1 MSSTDG
7 NQRIAPAEL
16 ERAVRA
22 ADPAVLFVEPRIL
35 RRVIKQ
41 DRRLTAIGFQVPHAH
56 VYTIERERLLVIADR
71 PELDLSPAAELPP
84 QVILLPR
91 PEDDDRVAEFTTPQA
106 LHWYWR
112 QLFHARVHIELE
124 QQVNDRLLDEESV
137 ADRVRELGAVEF
149 AEIRHVLVKDD
160 LLAPTHSVVDAYL
173 EFIAVAL
180 ELRYFEASDR
190 PLYFPAIQDWDAVDA
205 AASLAV
211 RHAALYRQTRPDGAP
226 ESIEP
231 GEAPFEAELE
241 RMLSETQADNAPSAP
256 QRFQRLLVQAER
268 ACRVGNNVK
277 GAVLRMRAARLADAD
292 SVRTILEG
300 ARDELQRLVDRLR
313 AIWGLS
319 GEESADW
326 VAALAPLLRPSS
338 LGFRSV
344 EARLLYDLQKA
355 CIAHERGFFRFGV
368 VPWVF
373 SRGREPLR
381 RPLPTLQRVLEA
393 KRLRSAAR
401 RVPTVRVTAE
411 ERKRLETLLADAVER
426 VEARLR
432 EEIRPRIN
440 GVLDEA
446 GLVPENVPERLARGK
461 LVEELLDRVAE
472 RGFLNI
478 GDFRDGLSQNDLKL
492 PDVSGPAELLRGDKL
507 LRADRQLGN
516 VLEGVYRSGAI
527 YLRWP
532 QRLSSLAFGTPWGR
546 FLTQYVVLPFGGAFV
561 ALEAIKHVAHVIAG
575 TRQAAP
581 DPADIAEAAAAE
593 AGSQFDPLFLVWVFF
608 VGMVL
613 MLILHRPRFRAW
625 LGRVLTKTWKVLK
638 RVVVDVPAEIFRAPW
653 VQRILQSQPY
663 VVVRN
668 YVLRPAILT
677 AVCAGLAWFWGKTW
691 SRDFVIQ
698 FFLGADLLLNTP
710 IGRYADEWL
719 ADVLVRAWHEL
730 RIRVLAAA
738 FQWVMDVF
746 HLLLEWLERVIY
758 TVDEWLRFRAGD
770 ARGFVGVKF
779 LLSLVW
785 SVLAYV
791 VRIFVTLLI
800 EPQVNPIKHFPVV
813 TVAHKVLLPTIPWL
827 REQLEPFMEKS
838 EAYTVATVIILLVP
852 GVFGFLVWE
861 LKENWRLY
869 AANRSRALAPMRVGR
884 NGETVTALLRPGIHS
899 GTLPKLFTRV
909 RRALSGGETSVHSQA
924 ARKHLAAIQT
934 VEVAVRRFVDRTLCR
949 LLTETG
955 FRGGAAVRPDRVRLA
970 TNRIEVE
977 LVLPDAARPA
987 VCLQFDDYCGWLN
1000 AAIHEPGWLADLDD
1014 EDRSR
1019 FNAALAGFYKRAGV
1033 DLVREQLALSL
1044 GPAAADAELTGDQ
1057 LVLTEIGGNVP
1068 SVAYRLRSTAPRLTP
1083 VMLNGAASGAWPAPA
1098 RDEVVFA
1105 DAPIEWDRWVRTWT
1119 NGAAEQEQEPDEA
1132 YPPVLPAAAP
1142 ASVG

>member
-1 MSSTDG
+1 
-7 NQRIAPAEL
+7 
-16 ERAVRA
+16 
-22 ADPAVLFVEPRIL
+22 
-35 RRVIKQ
+35 
-41 DRRLTAIGFQVPHAH
+41 
-56 VYTIERERLLVIADR
+56 
-71 PELDLSPAAELPP
+71 
-84 QVILLPR
+84 
-91 PEDDDRVAEFTTPQA
+91 
-106 LHWYWR
+106 
-112 QLFHARVHIELE
+112 
-124 QQVNDRLLDEESV
+124 
-137 ADRVRELGAVEF
+137 VEF
-149 AEIRHVLVKDD
+149 AEVRHVLVKDD
-160 LLAPTHSVVDAYL
+160 LLAPTHSIVDAYL
-173 EFIAVAL
+173 EFLAVAL

-205 AASLAV
+205 EAARVV
-211 RHAALYRQTRPDGAP
+211 RHAALYRQTRPVGAP

-241 RMLSETQADNAPSAP
+241 RMLGETTAGETTASPL
-256 QRFQRLLVQAER
+256 RYQRLLAQAER
-268 ACRVGNNVK
+268 ARRVGNNVK
-277 GAVLRMRAARLADAD
+277 GAMLRMRAARLAEPEQ
-292 SVRTILEG
+292 VRPTLEG
-300 ARDELQRLVDRLR
+300 AGDELQGLVDRLR
-313 AIWGLS
+313 AMWGLAD
-319 GEESADW
+319 EESREW
-326 VAALAPLLRPSS
+326 VMALAPLLRSAAI
-338 LGFRSV
+338 GFRSV

-355 CIAHERGFFRFGV
+355 CIAHERGFFRFGI
-368 VPWVF
+368 VPWILT
-373 SRGREPLR
+373 RGREPLR

-401 RVPTVRVTAE
+401 RVPTVRMTVD
-411 ERKRLETLLADAVER
+411 ERKRLEALLADAVER

-440 GVLDEA
+440 SVLDDA

-472 RGFLNI
+472 RGFLNM

-516 VLEGVYRSGAI
+516 ELEGVYRPGAV

-561 ALEAIKHVAHVIAG
+561 ALEGIKHVAHLIAG
-575 TRQAAP
+575 TRHPAP
-581 DPADIAEAAAAE
+581 DPANPAADDAGDAAA
-593 AGSQFDPLFLVWVFF
+593 GSEFDPVFFVWVFF
-608 VGMVL
+608 VGMML
-613 MLILHRPRFRAW
+613 MLILHRPKFRAW
-625 LGRVLTKTWKVLK
+625 LGRVLTRTWKVMK
-638 RVVVDVPAEIFRAPW
+638 RVVVDVPAEILRAQW

-663 VVVRN
+663 LVVRN
-668 YVLRPAILT
+668 YILRPAILT
-677 AVCAGLAWFWGKTW
+677 AICAGLAWFWGRTW

-698 FFLGADLLLNTP
+698 FFLAADLLLNTP

-813 TVAHKVLLPTIPWL
+813 TVAHKVLLPTYPWL
-827 REQLEPFMEKS
+827 QEQLELFLGAV
-838 EAYTVATVIILLVP
+838 EAKMLAGAITVALP

-924 ARKHLAAIQT
+924 ARKHIAAIQV
-934 VEVAVRRFVDRTLCR
+934 VETAVRRFVDRTLCR
-949 LLTETG
+949 LLNETG
-955 FRGGAAVRPDRVRLA
+955 LRGAAAVHPGRVRLA

-977 LVLPDAARPA
+977 LVLSGDSRPP
-987 VCLQFDDYCGWLN
+987 LWLRFDDFSGWLN
-1000 AAIHEPGWLADLDD
+1000 AAIHDPGWLADLAD

-1033 DLVREQLALSL
+1033 DLVREQLEVSL
-1044 GPAAADAELTGDQ
+1044 GPAAADAELSGDQ
-1057 LVLTEIGGNVP
+1057 LLLTESGESAP
-1068 SVAYRLRSTAPRLTP
+1068 SVAYRLRSTSPRLAP
-1083 VMLNGAASGAWPAPA
+1083 LALSGSSSGAWPTPA

-1105 DAPIEWDRWVRTWT
+1105 DAPIEWDRWVQTWT
-1119 NGAAEQEQEPDEA
+1119 NGAAEHEPLQEQD
-1132 YPPVLPAAAP
+1132 YPRVLPTATSAV
-1142 ASVG
+1142 VG

>member
-1 MSSTDG
+1 MSVLDG
-7 NQRIAPAEL
+7 SDRIDPAQL
-16 ERAVRA
+16 QHAVHA

-91 PEDDDRVAEFTTPQA
+91 PEDDDRVADFTTAQA

-124 QQVNDRLLDEESV
+124 QQVNDRLLDEDSI
-137 ADRVRELGAVEF
+137 AARVRELGPVEF
-149 AEIRHVLVKDD
+149 AEVRHVLVKDD
-160 LLAPTHSVVDAYL
+160 LLAPTHSIVDAYL
-173 EFIAVAL
+173 EFLAVAL

-190 PLYFPAIQDWDAVDA
+190 PLYFPSIQDWDAVDA
-205 AASLAV
+205 VASLAV
-211 RHAALYRQTRPDGAP
+211 PHAALYHQTRPDGAP
-226 ESIEP
+226 ESVEQA
-231 GEAPFEAELE
+231 GAPFEAELE
-241 RMLSETQADNAPSAP
+241 RMLGETQADSASSSP
-256 QRFQRLLVQAER
+256 QRSQRHLSQAER
-268 ACRVGNNVK
+268 ASRVGNNVK
-277 GAVLRMRAARLADAD
+277 GAVLRMRAARRADAE

-319 GEESADW
+319 DEESAEW

-368 VPWVF
+368 IPWLL

-411 ERKRLETLLADAVER
+411 ERKRLETLLAGAVEG
-426 VEARLR
+426 VETRLR

-440 GVLDEA
+440 GVLDDA

-472 RGFLNI
+472 RGFLNM

-516 VLEGVYRSGAI
+516 VLEGVYRPGAV

-561 ALEAIKHVAHVIAG
+561 ALEGIKHVAHLIAG
-575 TRQAAP
+575 TRHAGPDAAN
-581 DPADIAEAAAAE
+581 AAEVEAAAA
-593 AGSQFDPLFLVWVFF
+593 GSPFDPLFFVWVFF
-608 VGMVL
+608 VGMML
-613 MLILHRPRFRAW
+613 MLILHRPKFRAW
-625 LGRVLTKTWKVLK
+625 LGRLLTRTWKVLK
-638 RVVVDVPAEIFRAPW
+638 RVMVDVPAEIFRAPW

-663 VVVRN
+663 LVVRN
-668 YVLRPAILT
+668 YLLRPAILT
-677 AVCAGLAWFWGKTW
+677 AICAGLAWFWGRTW

-785 SVLAYV
+785 AVLAYV

-838 EAYTVATVIILLVP
+838 EAYTVATVIVLLVP

-899 GTLPKLFTRV
+899 GTLPKIFTRV

-924 ARKHLAAIQT
+924 ARKHLAAIQM

-949 LLTETG
+949 LLNETG
-955 FRGGAAVRPDRVRLA
+955 FRGSTAVRAERVRLA

-977 LVLPDAARPA
+977 LVLHGEPQPPL
-987 VCLQFDDYCGWLN
+987 CLRFDDYAGWLN
-1000 AAIHEPGWLADLDD
+1000 AAIHDPGWLTDLDD
-1014 EDRSR
+1014 VDRSR

-1033 DLVREQLALSL
+1033 DLVREQLAVTL
-1044 GPAAADAELTGDQ
+1044 GSAAVGAELTGDQ
-1057 LVLTEIGGNVP
+1057 IVLTGAGATAP
-1068 SVAYRLRSTAPRLTP
+1068 SVAYRLRSTAPRLAP
-1083 VMLNGAASGAWPAPA
+1083 VALHGTMPGAWPAPA
-1098 RDEVVFA
+1098 RRDVLFA
-1105 DAPIEWDRWVRTWT
+1105 DAPIAWDRWVRTWT
-1119 NGAAEQEQEPDEA
+1119 NGAAEQETDEA
-1132 YPPVLPAAAP
+1132 YPPVLPVATPAAA
-1142 ASVG
+1142 G